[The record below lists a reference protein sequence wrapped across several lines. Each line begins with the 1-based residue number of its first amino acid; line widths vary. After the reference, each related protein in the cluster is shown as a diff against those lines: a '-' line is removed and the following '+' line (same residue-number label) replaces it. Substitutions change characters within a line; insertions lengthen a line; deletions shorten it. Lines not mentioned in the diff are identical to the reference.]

1 MVISAMLITMTETI
15 SAVALIGDVVKSRA
29 THDRAALQRELV
41 EVLQEVNALE
51 PAEQELAATIGDEF
65 QAVYLDVRAALRA
78 TLLLRLSL
86 PEGLDCRFG
95 LGAGQISIVGR
106 SPYGLTQDGSA
117 WWSAREAIEEAKR
130 REDRRNRSLR
140 TWFVASDDVPVA
152 AADPALVNAALLA
165 RDEIV
170 TAMNAR
176 SRRLTRGHLL
186 GHTQRSLAEQEGIT
200 QGAVSQNLRSSGGL
214 ALIAGHELMGA

>member
-1 MVISAMLITMTETI
+1 MLIPMIDKI

-29 THDRAALQRELV
+29 SGDRAALQRELV
-41 EVLQEVNALE
+41 EVLQAVNALE
-51 PAEQELAATIGDEF
+51 PAEQALTATIGDEF
-65 QAVYLDVRAALRA
+65 QGVYLDVRAALRA
-78 TLLLRLSL
+78 TLLLRLTL

-95 LGAGQISIVGR
+95 LGAGQISVVGR

-140 TWFVASDDVPVA
+140 TWFVASPDAPAPV
-152 AADPALVNAALLA
+152 ADPALVNAALLA

-186 GHTQRSLAEQEGIT
+186 GQTQRLLAEQEGIT

-214 ALIAGHELMGA
+214 ALIAGHELMGS